1 MKGGYKM
8 VVKEKLKKFFE
19 KYAIIICMV
28 VVIASLTMGIICAV
42 SINNLKRKS
51 ETPFG
56 VNVLDFGAKGDGKT
70 DDAKAIQSAI
80 DYVAERGGG
89 KILFPY
95 TEGGYRVASPAKE
108 RVGDKLVRAQLVIP
122 AGSSNIQLEGEM
134 PCRLLN
140 TYTIRGAD
148 SVNPTTFGTLRNDN
162 TRIFSDWEAPEE
174 HDPTARPWAI
184 LAAPVGETGRGL
196 FSVTQFSISNLEF
209 RVHVNQDK
217 MYPTQT
223 AVNLQNVSRINVTDS
238 QFCLNEQVGDTLLNK
253 ELQPNPCHTA
263 GLITSGDQNDDN
275 VLRNVAVQ
283 GFRYGFVLGEHV
295 VADYLYVHNC
305 EEGITFHD
313 ATHLSVINHVVAQHN
328 AIIVST
334 TRINLF
340 GMQKG
345 ACNVKIDTLNFESGK
360 WLKPDVSALV
370 YGVYDKE
377 KRLNG
382 SLTYHQPWGDE
393 KFHYE
398 CSDNFKIS
406 EF

>member
-1 MKGGYKM
+1 M
-8 VVKEKLKKFFE
+8 
-19 KYAIIICMV
+19 
-28 VVIASLTMGIICAV
+28 
-42 SINNLKRKS
+42 
-51 ETPFG
+51 
-56 VNVLDFGAKGDGKT
+56 
-70 DDAKAIQSAI
+70 
-80 DYVAERGGG
+80 
-89 KILFPY
+89 
-95 TEGGYRVASPAKE
+95 
-108 RVGDKLVRAQLVIP
+108 VRAQLIIP

-140 TYTIRGAD
+140 AYTIRSAD
-148 SVNPTTFGTLRNDN
+148 SVNPTVFGTLRNDN

-174 HDPTARPWAI
+174 TNPTARPWSI
-184 LAAPVGETGRGL
+184 LAAPVGETNRGL

-209 RVHVNQDK
+209 RVYVNTDK

-223 AVNLQNVSRINVTDS
+223 AVNLQNVSRVNVTDS
-238 QFCLNEQVGDTLLNK
+238 QFCLNEQVGDTKLNK

-313 ATHLSVINHVVAQHN
+313 ATHLSIINHVVAQHN
-328 AIIVST
+328 TIILT
-334 TRINLF
+334 TTTTNLF
-340 GMQKG
+340 GMPKG
-345 ACNVKIDTLNFESGK
+345 LCNVQIGTLNFESGK
-360 WLKPDVSALV
+360 YLTPEISSLR

-382 SLTYHQPWGDE
+382 SLTYHQPWGDAI
-393 KFHYE
+393 FTYE
-398 CSDNFKIS
+398 CSSNFEIKQ
-406 EF
+406 F